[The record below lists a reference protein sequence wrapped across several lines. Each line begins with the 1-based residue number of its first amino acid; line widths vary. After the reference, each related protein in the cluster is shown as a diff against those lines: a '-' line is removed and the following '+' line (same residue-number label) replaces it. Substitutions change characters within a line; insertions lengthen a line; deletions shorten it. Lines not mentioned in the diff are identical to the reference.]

1 MVSVCHVGPDG
12 RRAHLYD
19 SGMEGLPS
27 ATVADPIRALCARD
41 YYPASRTSGRRPLS
55 AIKWIVL
62 HSTEGG
68 TAASVARYFK
78 GPSASGSTH
87 LVVDDVECQRCLP
100 NSARCWGAK
109 GANLNGFHIEQCGF
123 ARWSSDV
130 WKSHRA
136 TLERAAYKTALHCDK
151 FGIPPVF
158 CNAAD
163 LEAGTPGHDTC
174 RVLEGIRREP
184 LGSGAGLA
192 TLAVHVL
199 RQALPEGDAGDRLL
213 EHGDVGRAF
222 VLDQAADLPAGAL
235 DDLGHLVRRDDEVV
249 EPRTDEVAVAHA

>member
-1 MVSVCHVGPDG
+1 MSVAAANGFVRHVGPDG
-12 RRAHLYD
+12 LRAHLYD
-19 SGMEGLPS
+19 AGMEGLPS

-41 YYPASRTSGRRPLS
+41 NYPASRTSGRRPLS

-78 GPSASGSTH
+78 SPSASGSTH
-87 LVVDDVECQRCLP
+87 LVVDDVQCQRCLP

-123 ARWSSDV
+123 AKWSSDV

-158 CNAAD
+158 RDAAD
-163 LEAGTPGHDTC
+163 LEAGRPGITTHVECSTAF
-174 RVLEGIRREP
+174 G
-184 LGSGAGLA
+184 GSHWDPGPGWPRSLFMSYVKRYLKEMQA
-192 TLAVHVL
+192 TGYSSTA
-199 RQALPEGDAGDRLL
+199 
-213 EHGDVGRAF
+213 
-222 VLDQAADLPAGAL
+222 
-235 DDLGHLVRRDDEVV
+235 
-249 EPRTDEVAVAHA
+249 T